1 MCKVSRNV
9 SITSWNVNGLFKKS
23 TSQKLCKLDDNN
35 FSKYMQ
41 SDIICLSE
49 THAHSK
55 DILQYVGYKC
65 YMNCRDNNSKKPSGG
80 LATFIKRNIV
90 HGIQLID
97 KSYRYVTVQ
106 T

>member
-1 MCKVSRNV
+1 VHSQALESKLCKSYRSCPNQKYNLRT
-9 SITSWNVNGLFKKS
+9 ITSWNVNGLFKKS

-55 DILQYVGYKC
+55 DILQYVGYYKQ
-65 YMNCRDNNSKKPSGG
+65 
-80 LATFIKRNIV
+80 NINKEHWEV
-90 HGIQLID
+90 
-97 KSYRYVTVQ
+97 
-106 T
+106 

>member
-1 MCKVSRNV
+1 
-9 SITSWNVNGLFKKS
+9 
-23 TSQKLCKLDDNN
+23 
-35 FSKYMQ
+35 MQ

-49 THAHSK
+49 THAHLK

-90 HGIQLID
+90 HGIQLISD
-97 KSYRYVTVQ
+97 KQIISDCMYLLKLLSSN
-106 T
+106 